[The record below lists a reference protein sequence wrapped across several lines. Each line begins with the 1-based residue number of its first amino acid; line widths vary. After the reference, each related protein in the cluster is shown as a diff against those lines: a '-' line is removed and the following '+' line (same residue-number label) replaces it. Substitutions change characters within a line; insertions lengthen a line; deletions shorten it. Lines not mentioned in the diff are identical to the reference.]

1 MNVNDEKGL
10 SGDESDLELRR
21 EVFGSNRIPPKP
33 PKTFLELWW
42 NALQDPT
49 LLLLMFLAVFSIGF
63 ACYKYFYEKHSWTE
77 FLDGAAILF
86 AVIVVSTVTASV
98 DWWRES
104 QFRGL
109 KGRIEDEQKFNAIRK
124 NEIIEVQ
131 VGDIVVGDILMV
143 HYGDKM
149 PADGLVLHSSD
160 LKLDESSLTG
170 ESELVK
176 KDPDRDI
183 HVLSGTH
190 VMEGSGKIL
199 VTAVGVNSQAGIIF
213 ALLGAVGGEDKEEEE
228 EDEVVVEAEAGV
240 LQTKLTKLAMNIS
253 IAGAIAALATLLILL
268 VKFSVEKFAIE
279 KASWETKYI
288 GKYINFFIIAVM
300 VIAVAV
306 PEGLPLAVTLALIYS
321 SHKMMNDN
329 NLVRH
334 LHACETMGN
343 ATTICSDKTGT
354 LTTNRMTVVQAFLC
368 NHHYTDLSQLPRME
382 EVPQQ
387 VGRSLAQ
394 GISVNSN
401 YSSELKPA
409 EDGSQL
415 PQQNGNKT
423 ECALLGF
430 IMEMGADYT
439 KYREETPFT
448 TLRKVFPFNSSRK
461 SMSSVVAL
469 DSGGFRVYTKGAS
482 EIVMEKCSFMVGE
495 GGEVEPLKPETA
507 ENIKETV
514 IEPMAGDGLR
524 TITLAFRDWEAG
536 PEPDWDSM
544 GEDAII
550 SDLTCLCI
558 VGIEVIF
565 IISDSKCPSS

>member
-1 MNVNDEKGL
+1 
-10 SGDESDLELRR
+10 
-21 EVFGSNRIPPKP
+21 
-33 PKTFLELWW
+33 
-42 NALQDPT
+42 
-49 LLLLMFLAVFSIGF
+49 
-63 ACYKYFYEKHSWTE
+63 
-77 FLDGAAILF
+77 
-86 AVIVVSTVTASV
+86 
-98 DWWRES
+98 
-104 QFRGL
+104 
-109 KGRIEDEQKFNAIRK
+109 
-124 NEIIEVQ
+124 
-131 VGDIVVGDILMV
+131 
-143 HYGDKM
+143 
-149 PADGLVLHSSD
+149 
-160 LKLDESSLTG
+160 
-170 ESELVK
+170 
-176 KDPDRDI
+176 
-183 HVLSGTH
+183 
-190 VMEGSGKIL
+190 
-199 VTAVGVNSQAGIIF
+199 
-213 ALLGAVGGEDKEEEE
+213 
-228 EDEVVVEAEAGV
+228 
-240 LQTKLTKLAMNIS
+240 
-253 IAGAIAALATLLILL
+253 
-268 VKFSVEKFAIE
+268 
-279 KASWETKYI
+279 
-288 GKYINFFIIAVM
+288 
-300 VIAVAV
+300 
-306 PEGLPLAVTLALIYS
+306 
-321 SHKMMNDN
+321 MMADN

-334 LHACETMGN
+334 LDACETMGN

-368 NHHYTDLSQLPRME
+368 NHHYTDLARLPRME

-461 SMSSVVAL
+461 SMSSVVSL

-482 EIVMEKCSFMVGE
+482 EIVMEKCSFIVGE

-507 ENIKETV
+507 EHIKESV

-550 SDLTCLCI
+550 SELTCLCI
-558 VGIEVIF
+558 VGIEVRF
-565 IISDSKCPSS
+565 IISVS